1 MDISTMDV
9 NAIFSEM
16 AQYKAIIKQAEAE
29 YAKYEAEI
37 KARMTESG
45 ENEILGDEHT
55 ATYKQVISNKFDSK
69 AFKADHADMYTAYQ
83 KPSTSMR
90 FTFA

>member
-1 MDISTMDV
+1 MD
-9 NAIFSEM
+9 N
-16 AQYKAIIKQAEAE
+16 KAINSIMQAIAE
-29 YAKYEAEI
+29 YARIAEEAQRIVDENKELL
-37 KARMTESG
+37 KAHMTEAG
-45 ENEILGDEHT
+45 VDTLIGDEHT
-55 ATYKQVISNKFDSK
+55 ATYKQVVTNRFDSK